1 MVAKP
6 IAFNKKNREGKN
18 TQGLRHLYW
27 EIFDCP
33 MQPGSAF
40 KYMER
45 EPVYILEDIFAQYP
59 HWTPTIEIAYTSQSY
74 ANLLG
79 LPQSSSHRVGKAI
92 QILAKSPERRMFIV
106 KHLILRGV
114 TRIGIGINHVYF
126 DTDNYLKKDALY
138 VQ

>member
-1 MVAKP
+1 M
-6 IAFNKKNREGKN
+6 KNERRFHKRDREGKN

-27 EIFDCP
+27 ELFDCP
-33 MQPGSAF
+33 MAKGSAF
-40 KYMER
+40 NYMER
-45 EPVYILEDIFAQYP
+45 EPIFILEDIFAQHP
-59 HWTPTIEIAYTSQSY
+59 LWRPTILLAYTSAAY

-79 LPQSSSHRVGKAI
+79 LPSSSSHRVGKGI
-92 QILAKSPERRMFIV
+92 MLKAKNSDKRMFIV

-114 TRIGIGINHVYF
+114 TRIGIGKDHVYF